1 MNPEIHER
9 IRRRA
14 YALWEAAGRV
24 LGKDLEFWLRAEKEV
39 LAKISSMVGKAI
51 VPQTKKV
58 AKSVKPKTA
67 RKATAKPKAAAKT
80 TAKRKTATK
89 KTSKPKAPPKSG
101 ASKAKI

>member
-67 RKATAKPKAAAKT
+67 
-80 TAKRKTATK
+80 TK

-101 ASKAKI
+101 ASKAKT